1 MTTGSTSSTRRRLR
15 VVSLLAVFMLVA
27 SACRVEPGD
36 PGGGCNCPNLEATA
50 TSIDWIGD
58 GTVPDEIRSSFQDS
72 FQGDPAEMNVF
83 VLYNTPDRIEVQIQ
97 VEERLRQAGFDVV
110 ETTPFGADIEG
121 DEWTVGVTT
130 SGGEENPRIAIFVRI
145 VDDDARA
152 AEILA
157 PLVDALGTL
166 P

>member
-1 MTTGSTSSTRRRLR
+1 MTTRSFSSTRWRVRLLSII
-15 VVSLLAVFMLVA
+15 VVFMLVV
-27 SACRVEPGD
+27 SACTWNWGD
-36 PGGGCNCPNLEATA
+36 PSGLCECPNLEATA

-58 GTVPDEIRSSFQDS
+58 ATVPDEILSGVRY
-72 FQGDPAEMNVF
+72 DPDQLRLTI
-83 VLYNTPDRIEVQIQ
+83 LYNSPDFIELQ
-97 VEERLRQAGFDVV
+97 VEVEDRLRDAGFTVTDP
-110 ETTPFGADIEG
+110 TPFVGYIEE
-121 DEWTVGVTT
+121 DEWSLSVTT
-130 SGGEENPRIAIFVRI
+130 SGTEDDPKVSVSLLM

>member
-1 MTTGSTSSTRRRLR
+1 MTAMTTGTTSSTRRRLR

-27 SACRVEPGD
+27 SACTIVGD
-36 PGGGCNCPNLEATA
+36 VTYGCDCPNLEATA

-58 GTVPDEIRSSFQDS
+58 GTIPDEVSSGLR
-72 FQGDPAEMNVF
+72 GDPAKLRVSVF
-83 VLYNTPDRIEVQIQ
+83 YNTPDFIEVQIQ
-97 VEERLRQAGFDVV
+97 VEERLREAGFTVTDP
-110 ETTPFGADIEG
+110 TPFSGLIEE
-121 DEWTVGVTT
+121 DEWSMSVTT
-130 SGGEENPRIAIFVRI
+130 SGTEDDPMVGISVLI

-152 AEILA
+152 AELLA

>member
-1 MTTGSTSSTRRRLR
+1 MTTSTHSSSRLR
-15 VVSLLAVFMLVA
+15 LRILSLAAVFMVVV

-36 PGGGCNCPNLEATA
+36 PGASCECPNLEATA

-58 GTVPDEIRSSFQDS
+58 GTVPDEIQSSS
-72 FQGDPAEMNVF
+72 LGDPAQLMLTVS
-83 VLYNTPDRIEVQIQ
+83 YNTPDRIEVQ
-97 VEERLRQAGFDVV
+97 VEVEDRLRDAGFTVTDP
-110 ETTPFGADIEG
+110 TPFIGYIEEE
-121 DEWTVGVTT
+121 EWAVTVRTAGN
-130 SGGEENPRIAIFVRI
+130 EENPMFGVVVKI

>member
-1 MTTGSTSSTRRRLR
+1 MSTRIHSSTRMR
-15 VVSLLAVFMLVA
+15 VLSLAAVFMVVV

-50 TSIDWIGD
+50 TSIDWVGD
-58 GTVPDEIRSSFQDS
+58 GTVPDEIRSSFQDR
-72 FQGDPAEMNVF
+72 FQGDPAEMRVAVF
-83 VLYNTPDRIEVQIQ
+83 YNTPDRIDVQIQ
-97 VEERLRQAGFDVV
+97 VEERLREAGFDV
-110 ETTPFGADIEG
+110 TDPTPFSGRI
-121 DEWTVGVTT
+121 DEEEWSMSVLTAGN
-130 SGGEENPRIAIFVRI
+130 EENPQVAVIVRL

>member
-1 MTTGSTSSTRRRLR
+1 MTTRSFSSTRWR
-15 VVSLLAVFMLVA
+15 VRFLSIIVVFMLVV
-27 SACRVEPGD
+27 SACTWNWGD
-36 PGGGCNCPNLEATA
+36 PSGLCECPNLEATA

-58 GTVPDEIRSSFQDS
+58 GTVPDEILGSST
-72 FQGDPAEMNVF
+72 GDPAEMRVA
-83 VLYNTPDRIEVQIQ
+83 VLYNSPDRIELQIK
-97 VEERLRQAGFDVV
+97 VEERLRDAGFAVTDP
-110 ETTPFGADIEG
+110 TPFSGLVEE
-121 DEWTVGVTT
+121 DEWSVSVTT
-130 SGGEENPRIAIFVRI
+130 SGSEENPRISIVVMI